1 MSKGESVL
9 PLCKN
14 VVLYKMYKYRDIW
27 HIAYPILISLVMQ
40 TLINVTDTA
49 FMGRVGEVE
58 LGATALVSVYYL
70 TIYMAVFGFS
80 VGAQIFIGRRNGEG
94 RYAAIGDI
102 VMQGCIFLLA
112 IAMALIALSK
122 WLSPMLL
129 ASIVSSDRIYD
140 ACISY
145 LDWRIWGL
153 IFSAVSVM
161 CRAFFVGITR
171 TGVLMWNSIIL
182 TLSNVVLNY
191 IFVFGAFGVPAMG
204 IAGAA
209 LGSVVSEALAM
220 LHFIIYACTKVDLHR
235 YGFTLRLKFAP
246 AVISGILS
254 LSVWTMIQNFLTHA
268 VWFVFFLAIE
278 HLGEEQ
284 LAITNI
290 VRSGSSLI
298 FMPIIAFAS
307 TASTLVSNA
316 LGALRQHDVPL
327 ILKRIVTMGYAVIL
341 PMVVIIAFMPQTF
354 MRIFTDDVT
363 LLTGS
368 VASVY
373 VMLGF
378 NLIAIP
384 ACILFHAVSGTGNT
398 RLALIIEIIAT
409 IFYATAI
416 YAIIFYLRSDVAV
429 CWTVEYIY
437 WSIILLGAYLYFKR
451 GKWSERRV

>member
-1 MSKGESVL
+1 
-9 PLCKN
+9 
-14 VVLYKMYKYRDIW
+14 
-27 HIAYPILISLVMQ
+27 MQ

-49 FMGRVGEVE
+49 YMGRVGEIE

-70 TIYMAVFGFS
+70 TIYMAIFGFS

-94 RYAAIGDI
+94 NYNKIGDI
-102 VMQGCIFLLA
+102 VIQGVLFLLGVA
-112 IAMALIALSK
+112 ALFVGLSK
-122 WLSPMLL
+122 WLSPILL
-129 ASIVSSDRIYD
+129 SNIVSSKQILT
-140 ACISY
+140 ACIDY

-153 IFSAVSVM
+153 LFSAVSVM

-171 TGVLMWNSIIL
+171 TGVLVWNSVIL
-182 TLSNVVLNY
+182 TVSNVIFNY

-209 LGSVVSEALAM
+209 IGSVLAEALAM
-220 LHFIIYACTKVDLHR
+220 LQFVVYAIMKVDMKR
-235 YGFTLRLKFAP
+235 YGISRQIKFAP
-246 AVISGILS
+246 DVIRGILS
-254 LSVWTMIQNFLTHA
+254 LSVWTMLQNFLTHA

-316 LGALRQHDVPL
+316 MGAARTGDVML
-327 ILKRIVTMGYAVIL
+327 IIRRCIAMSYAVIIPL
-341 PMVVIIAFMPQTF
+341 IIIIAFIPQTY
-354 MRIFTDDVT
+354 MRIFTDNVAI
-363 LLTGS
+363 LQGS

-384 ACILFHAVSGTGNT
+384 ACIFFHSVSGTGNT
-398 RLALIIEIIAT
+398 RLALGVEVVAT
-409 IFYATAI
+409 ILYAIAI
-416 YAIIFYLRSDVAV
+416 YGIIFSIRADVAV
-429 CWTVEYIY
+429 CWSVEYIY
-437 WSIILLGAYLYFKR
+437 WTTILICSALYFR
-451 GKWSERRV
+451 YGKWRENSL

>member
-1 MSKGESVL
+1 
-9 PLCKN
+9 
-14 VVLYKMYKYRDIW
+14 
-27 HIAYPILISLVMQ
+27 MQ

-49 FMGRVGEVE
+49 YMGRVGEIE

-70 TIYMAVFGFS
+70 TIYMAIFGFS

-94 RYAAIGDI
+94 NYNKIGDI
-102 VMQGCIFLLA
+102 VIQGVLFLLGVA
-112 IAMALIALSK
+112 ALFVGLSK
-122 WLSPMLL
+122 WLSPILL
-129 ASIVSSDRIYD
+129 SNIVSSKQILT
-140 ACISY
+140 ACIDY

-153 IFSAVSVM
+153 LFSAVSVM

-171 TGVLMWNSIIL
+171 TGVLVWNSVIL
-182 TLSNVVLNY
+182 TVSNVIFNY

-209 LGSVVSEALAM
+209 IGSVLAEALAM
-220 LHFIIYACTKVDLHR
+220 LQFVVYAIMKVDMKR
-235 YGFTLRLKFAP
+235 YGISRQIKFAP
-246 AVISGILS
+246 DVIRGILS
-254 LSVWTMIQNFLTHA
+254 LSVWTMLQNFLTHA

-316 LGALRQHDVPL
+316 MGAARTGDVMLIIRRCIAMSYAVIVPL
-327 ILKRIVTMGYAVIL
+327 II
-341 PMVVIIAFMPQTF
+341 IIAFIPQTY
-354 MRIFTDDVT
+354 MRIFTDNVAI
-363 LLTGS
+363 LQGS

-384 ACILFHAVSGTGNT
+384 ACIFFHSVSGTGNT
-398 RLALIIEIIAT
+398 RLALGVEVVAT
-409 IFYATAI
+409 ILYAIAI
-416 YAIIFYLRSDVAV
+416 YGIIFSIRADVAV
-429 CWTVEYIY
+429 CWSVEYVY
-437 WSIILLGAYLYFKR
+437 WTTILICSALYFR
-451 GKWSERRV
+451 YGKWRENSL

>member
-1 MSKGESVL
+1 
-9 PLCKN
+9 
-14 VVLYKMYKYRDIW
+14 
-27 HIAYPILISLVMQ
+27 MQ

-49 FMGRVGEVE
+49 YMGRVGEIE

-70 TIYMAVFGFS
+70 TIYMAIFGFS

-94 RYAAIGDI
+94 NYNKIGDI
-102 VMQGCIFLLA
+102 VIQGVLFLLGVA
-112 IAMALIALSK
+112 ALFVGLSK
-122 WLSPMLL
+122 WLSPILL
-129 ASIVSSDRIYD
+129 SNIVSSKQILT
-140 ACISY
+140 ACMDY

-153 IFSAVSVM
+153 LFSAVSVM

-171 TGVLMWNSIIL
+171 TGVLVWNSVIL
-182 TLSNVVLNY
+182 TVSNVIFNY

-209 LGSVVSEALAM
+209 IGSVLAEALAM
-220 LHFIIYACTKVDLHR
+220 LQFVVYAIMKVDMKR
-235 YGFTLRLKFAP
+235 YGISRQIKFAP
-246 AVISGILS
+246 DVIRGILS
-254 LSVWTMIQNFLTHA
+254 LSVWTMLQNFLTHA

-316 LGALRQHDVPL
+316 MGAARTGDVMLIIRRCIAMSYAVIVPL
-327 ILKRIVTMGYAVIL
+327 II
-341 PMVVIIAFMPQTF
+341 IIAFIPQTY
-354 MRIFTDDVT
+354 MRIFTDNVAI
-363 LLTGS
+363 LQGS

-384 ACILFHAVSGTGNT
+384 ACIFFHSVSGTGNT
-398 RLALIIEIIAT
+398 RLALGVEVVAT
-409 IFYATAI
+409 ILYAVAI
-416 YAIIFYLRSDVAV
+416 YGIIFSIRADVAV
-429 CWTVEYIY
+429 CWSVEYVY
-437 WSIILLGAYLYFKR
+437 WTTILICSALYFR
-451 GKWSERRV
+451 YGKWRENSL

>member
-1 MSKGESVL
+1 
-9 PLCKN
+9 
-14 VVLYKMYKYRDIW
+14 
-27 HIAYPILISLVMQ
+27 MQ

-49 FMGRVGEVE
+49 YMGRVGEIE

-70 TIYMAVFGFS
+70 TIYMAIFGFS

-94 RYAAIGDI
+94 NYNKIGDI
-102 VMQGCIFLLA
+102 VIQGVLFLLGVA
-112 IAMALIALSK
+112 ALFVGLSK
-122 WLSPMLL
+122 WLSPILL
-129 ASIVSSDRIYD
+129 SNIVSSKQILT
-140 ACISY
+140 ACIDY

-153 IFSAVSVM
+153 LFSAVSVM

-171 TGVLMWNSIIL
+171 TGVLVWNSVIL
-182 TLSNVVLNY
+182 TVSNVIFNY

-209 LGSVVSEALAM
+209 IGSVLAEALAM
-220 LHFIIYACTKVDLHR
+220 LQFVVYAIMKVDMKR
-235 YGFTLRLKFAP
+235 YGISRQIKFAP
-246 AVISGILS
+246 DVIRGILS
-254 LSVWTMIQNFLTHA
+254 LSVWTMLQNFLTHA

-316 LGALRQHDVPL
+316 MGAARTGDVMLIIRRCIAMSYAVIVPL
-327 ILKRIVTMGYAVIL
+327 II
-341 PMVVIIAFMPQTF
+341 IIAFIPQTY
-354 MRIFTDDVT
+354 MRIFTDNIVI
-363 LLTGS
+363 LQGS

-384 ACILFHAVSGTGNT
+384 ACIFFHSVSGTGNT
-398 RLALIIEIIAT
+398 RLALGVEVVAT
-409 IFYATAI
+409 ILYAIAI
-416 YAIIFYLRSDVAV
+416 YGIIFSIRADVAV
-429 CWTVEYIY
+429 CWSVEYIY
-437 WSIILLGAYLYFKR
+437 WTTILICSALYFR
-451 GKWSERRV
+451 YGKWRENSL

>member
-1 MSKGESVL
+1 
-9 PLCKN
+9 
-14 VVLYKMYKYRDIW
+14 
-27 HIAYPILISLVMQ
+27 MQ

-49 FMGRVGEVE
+49 YMGRVGEIE

-70 TIYMAVFGFS
+70 TIYMAIFGFS

-94 RYAAIGDI
+94 NYNKIGDI
-102 VMQGCIFLLA
+102 VIQGVLFLLGVA
-112 IAMALIALSK
+112 ALFVGLSK
-122 WLSPMLL
+122 WLSPILL
-129 ASIVSSDRIYD
+129 SNIVSSKQILT
-140 ACISY
+140 ACTDY

-153 IFSAVSVM
+153 LFSAVSVM

-171 TGVLMWNSIIL
+171 TGVLVWNSVIL
-182 TLSNVVLNY
+182 TVSNVIFNY

-209 LGSVVSEALAM
+209 IGSVLAEALAM
-220 LHFIIYACTKVDLHR
+220 LQFVVYAIMKVDMKR
-235 YGFTLRLKFAP
+235 YGISRQIKFAP
-246 AVISGILS
+246 DVIRGILS
-254 LSVWTMIQNFLTHA
+254 LSVWTMLQNFLTHA

-316 LGALRQHDVPL
+316 MGAARTGDVILIIRRCIAMSYAVIVPL
-327 ILKRIVTMGYAVIL
+327 II
-341 PMVVIIAFMPQTF
+341 IIAFIPQTY
-354 MRIFTDDVT
+354 MRIFTDNVAI
-363 LLTGS
+363 LQGS

-384 ACILFHAVSGTGNT
+384 ACIFFHSVSGTGNT
-398 RLALIIEIIAT
+398 RLALGVEVVAT
-409 IFYATAI
+409 ILYAIAI
-416 YAIIFYLRSDVAV
+416 YGIIFSIRADVAV
-429 CWTVEYIY
+429 CWSVEYIY
-437 WSIILLGAYLYFKR
+437 WTTILICSALYFR
-451 GKWSERRV
+451 YGKWRENSL

>member
-1 MSKGESVL
+1 
-9 PLCKN
+9 
-14 VVLYKMYKYRDIW
+14 
-27 HIAYPILISLVMQ
+27 MQ

-49 FMGRVGEVE
+49 YMGRVGEIE

-70 TIYMAVFGFS
+70 TIYMAIFGFS

-94 RYAAIGDI
+94 NYNKIGDI
-102 VMQGCIFLLA
+102 VIQGVLFLLGVA
-112 IAMALIALSK
+112 ALFVGLSK
-122 WLSPMLL
+122 WLSPILL
-129 ASIVSSDRIYD
+129 SNIVSSKQILT
-140 ACISY
+140 ACMDY

-153 IFSAVSVM
+153 LFSAVSVM

-171 TGVLMWNSIIL
+171 TGVLVWNSVIL
-182 TLSNVVLNY
+182 TVSNVIFNY

-209 LGSVVSEALAM
+209 IGSVLAEALAM
-220 LHFIIYACTKVDLHR
+220 LQFVVYAIMKVDMKR
-235 YGFTLRLKFAP
+235 YGISRQIKFAP
-246 AVISGILS
+246 DVIRGILS
-254 LSVWTMIQNFLTHA
+254 LSVWTMLQNFLTHA

-316 LGALRQHDVPL
+316 MGAARTGDVMLVIRRCIAMSYAVIVPL
-327 ILKRIVTMGYAVIL
+327 II
-341 PMVVIIAFMPQTF
+341 IIAFIPQTY
-354 MRIFTDDVT
+354 MRIFTDNVAI
-363 LLTGS
+363 LQGS

-384 ACILFHAVSGTGNT
+384 ACIFFHSVSGTGNT
-398 RLALIIEIIAT
+398 RLALGVEVVAT
-409 IFYATAI
+409 ILYAVAI
-416 YAIIFYLRSDVAV
+416 YGIIFSIRADVAV
-429 CWTVEYIY
+429 CWSVEYVY
-437 WSIILLGAYLYFKR
+437 WTTILICSALYFR
-451 GKWSERRV
+451 YGKWRENSL

>member
-1 MSKGESVL
+1 
-9 PLCKN
+9 
-14 VVLYKMYKYRDIW
+14 
-27 HIAYPILISLVMQ
+27 MQ

-49 FMGRVGEVE
+49 YMGRVGEIE

-70 TIYMAVFGFS
+70 TIYMAIFGFS

-94 RYAAIGDI
+94 NYNKIGDI
-102 VMQGCIFLLA
+102 VIQGVLFLLGVA
-112 IAMALIALSK
+112 ALFVGLSK
-122 WLSPMLL
+122 WLSPILL
-129 ASIVSSDRIYD
+129 SNIVSSKQILT
-140 ACISY
+140 ACIDY

-153 IFSAVSVM
+153 LFSAVSVM

-171 TGVLMWNSIIL
+171 TGVLVWNSVIL
-182 TLSNVVLNY
+182 TVSNVIFNY
-191 IFVFGAFGVPAMG
+191 IFVCGAFGVPAMG

-209 LGSVVSEALAM
+209 IGSVLAEALAM
-220 LHFIIYACTKVDLHR
+220 LQFVVYAIMKVDMKR
-235 YGFTLRLKFAP
+235 YGISRQIKFAP
-246 AVISGILS
+246 DVIRGILS
-254 LSVWTMIQNFLTHA
+254 LSVWTMLQNFLTHA

-316 LGALRQHDVPL
+316 MGAARTGDVMLIIRRCIAMSYAVIVPL
-327 ILKRIVTMGYAVIL
+327 II
-341 PMVVIIAFMPQTF
+341 IIAFIPQTY
-354 MRIFTDDVT
+354 MRIFTDNVAI
-363 LLTGS
+363 LQGS

-384 ACILFHAVSGTGNT
+384 ACIFFHSVSGTGNT
-398 RLALIIEIIAT
+398 RLALGVEVVAT
-409 IFYATAI
+409 ILYAIAI
-416 YAIIFYLRSDVAV
+416 YGIIFSIRADVAV
-429 CWTVEYIY
+429 CWSVEYIY
-437 WSIILLGAYLYFKR
+437 WTTILICSALYFR
-451 GKWSERRV
+451 YGKWRENSL

>member
-1 MSKGESVL
+1 
-9 PLCKN
+9 
-14 VVLYKMYKYRDIW
+14 MYKYRDIW
-27 HIAYPILISLVMQ
+27 HIAYPILISLIMQ

-49 FMGRVGEVE
+49 YMGRVGEIE

-70 TIYMAVFGFS
+70 TIYMAIFGFS

-94 RYAAIGDI
+94 NYNKIGDI
-102 VMQGCIFLLA
+102 VIQGVLFLLGVA
-112 IAMALIALSK
+112 ALFVGLSK
-122 WLSPMLL
+122 WLSPILL
-129 ASIVSSDRIYD
+129 SNIVSSKQILT
-140 ACISY
+140 ACMDY

-153 IFSAVSVM
+153 LFSAVSVM

-171 TGVLMWNSIIL
+171 TGVLVWNSVIL
-182 TLSNVVLNY
+182 TVSNVIFNY

-209 LGSVVSEALAM
+209 IGSVLAEALAM
-220 LHFIIYACTKVDLHR
+220 LQFVVYAIMKVDMKR
-235 YGFTLRLKFAP
+235 YGISRQIKFAP
-246 AVISGILS
+246 DVIRGILS
-254 LSVWTMIQNFLTHA
+254 LSVWTMLQNFLTHA

-316 LGALRQHDVPL
+316 MGAARTGDVMLIIRRCIAMSYAVIVPL
-327 ILKRIVTMGYAVIL
+327 II
-341 PMVVIIAFMPQTF
+341 IIAFIPQTY
-354 MRIFTDDVT
+354 MRIFTDNVAI
-363 LLTGS
+363 LQGS

-384 ACILFHAVSGTGNT
+384 ACIFFHSVSGTGNT
-398 RLALIIEIIAT
+398 RLALGVEVVAT
-409 IFYATAI
+409 ILYAVAI
-416 YAIIFYLRSDVAV
+416 YGIIFSIRADVAV
-429 CWTVEYIY
+429 CWSVEYVY
-437 WSIILLGAYLYFKR
+437 WTTILICSALYFR
-451 GKWSERRV
+451 YGKWCENRL

>member
-1 MSKGESVL
+1 
-9 PLCKN
+9 
-14 VVLYKMYKYRDIW
+14 
-27 HIAYPILISLVMQ
+27 MQ

-49 FMGRVGEVE
+49 YMGRVGEIE

-70 TIYMAVFGFS
+70 TIYMAIFGFS

-94 RYAAIGDI
+94 NYNKIGDI
-102 VMQGCIFLLA
+102 VIQGVLFLLGVA
-112 IAMALIALSK
+112 ALFVGLSK
-122 WLSPMLL
+122 WLSPILL
-129 ASIVSSDRIYD
+129 SNIVSSKQILT
-140 ACISY
+140 ACIDY

-153 IFSAVSVM
+153 LFSAVSVM

-171 TGVLMWNSIIL
+171 TGVLVWNSVIL
-182 TLSNVVLNY
+182 TVSNVIFNY

-209 LGSVVSEALAM
+209 VGSVLAEALAM
-220 LHFIIYACTKVDLHR
+220 LQFVVYAIMKVDMKR
-235 YGFTLRLKFAP
+235 YGISRQIKFAP
-246 AVISGILS
+246 DVIRGILS
-254 LSVWTMIQNFLTHA
+254 LSVWTMLQNFLTHA

-316 LGALRQHDVPL
+316 MGAARTGDVMLIIRRCIAMSYAVIVPL
-327 ILKRIVTMGYAVIL
+327 II
-341 PMVVIIAFMPQTF
+341 IIAFIPQTY
-354 MRIFTDDVT
+354 MRIFTDNVAI
-363 LLTGS
+363 LQGS

-384 ACILFHAVSGTGNT
+384 ACIFFHSVSGTGNT
-398 RLALIIEIIAT
+398 RLALGVEVVAT
-409 IFYATAI
+409 ILYAVAI
-416 YAIIFYLRSDVAV
+416 YGIIFSIRADVAV
-429 CWTVEYIY
+429 CWSVEYVY
-437 WSIILLGAYLYFKR
+437 WTTILICSALYFR
-451 GKWSERRV
+451 YGKWRENSL

>member
-1 MSKGESVL
+1 
-9 PLCKN
+9 
-14 VVLYKMYKYRDIW
+14 MYKYRDIW
-27 HIAYPILISLVMQ
+27 HIAYPILISLIMQ

-49 FMGRVGEVE
+49 YMGRVGEIE

-70 TIYMAVFGFS
+70 TIYMAIFGFS

-94 RYAAIGDI
+94 NYNKIGDI
-102 VMQGCIFLLA
+102 VIQGVLFLLGVA
-112 IAMALIALSK
+112 ALFVGLSK
-122 WLSPMLL
+122 WLSPILL
-129 ASIVSSDRIYD
+129 SNIVSSKQILT
-140 ACISY
+140 ACMDY

-153 IFSAVSVM
+153 LFSAVSVM

-171 TGVLMWNSIIL
+171 TGVLVWNSVIL
-182 TLSNVVLNY
+182 TVSNVIFNY

-209 LGSVVSEALAM
+209 IGSVLAEALAM
-220 LHFIIYACTKVDLHR
+220 LQFVVYAIMKVDMKR
-235 YGFTLRLKFAP
+235 YGISRQIKFAP
-246 AVISGILS
+246 DVIRGILS
-254 LSVWTMIQNFLTHA
+254 LSVWTMLQNFLTHA

-316 LGALRQHDVPL
+316 MGAARTGDVMLIIRRCIAMSYAVIVPL
-327 ILKRIVTMGYAVIL
+327 II
-341 PMVVIIAFMPQTF
+341 IIAFIPQTY
-354 MRIFTDDVT
+354 MRIFTDNVAI
-363 LLTGS
+363 LQGS

-384 ACILFHAVSGTGNT
+384 ACIFFHSVSGTGNT
-398 RLALIIEIIAT
+398 RLALGVEVVAT
-409 IFYATAI
+409 ILYAVAI
-416 YAIIFYLRSDVAV
+416 YGIIFSIRADVAV
-429 CWTVEYIY
+429 CWSVEYVY
-437 WSIILLGAYLYFKR
+437 WTTILICSALYFR
-451 GKWSERRV
+451 YGKWRENSL

>member
-1 MSKGESVL
+1 
-9 PLCKN
+9 
-14 VVLYKMYKYRDIW
+14 
-27 HIAYPILISLVMQ
+27 MQ

-49 FMGRVGEVE
+49 YMGRVGEIE

-70 TIYMAVFGFS
+70 TIYMAIFGFS

-94 RYAAIGDI
+94 NYNKIGDI
-102 VMQGCIFLLA
+102 VIQGVLFLLGVA
-112 IAMALIALSK
+112 ALFVGLSK
-122 WLSPMLL
+122 WLSPILL
-129 ASIVSSDRIYD
+129 SNIVSSKQILT
-140 ACISY
+140 ACIDY

-153 IFSAVSVM
+153 LFSAVSVM
-161 CRAFFVGITR
+161 CRAFYVGITR
-171 TGVLMWNSIIL
+171 TGVLVWNSVIL
-182 TLSNVVLNY
+182 TVSNVIFNY

-209 LGSVVSEALAM
+209 IGSVLAEALAM
-220 LHFIIYACTKVDLHR
+220 LQFVVYAIMKVDMKR
-235 YGFTLRLKFAP
+235 YGISRQIKFAP
-246 AVISGILS
+246 DVIRGILS
-254 LSVWTMIQNFLTHA
+254 LSVWTMLQNFLTHA

-316 LGALRQHDVPL
+316 MGAARTGDVMLIIRRCIAMSYAVIVPL
-327 ILKRIVTMGYAVIL
+327 II
-341 PMVVIIAFMPQTF
+341 IIAFIPQTY
-354 MRIFTDDVT
+354 MRIFTDNVAI
-363 LLTGS
+363 LQGS

-384 ACILFHAVSGTGNT
+384 ACIFFHSVSGTGNT
-398 RLALIIEIIAT
+398 RLALGVEVVAT
-409 IFYATAI
+409 ILYAIAI
-416 YAIIFYLRSDVAV
+416 YGIIFSIRADVAV
-429 CWTVEYIY
+429 CWSVEYIY
-437 WSIILLGAYLYFKR
+437 WTTILICSALYFR
-451 GKWSERRV
+451 YGKWRENSL

>member
-1 MSKGESVL
+1 
-9 PLCKN
+9 
-14 VVLYKMYKYRDIW
+14 
-27 HIAYPILISLVMQ
+27 MQ

-49 FMGRVGEVE
+49 YMGRVGEIE

-70 TIYMAVFGFS
+70 TIYMAIFGFS

-94 RYAAIGDI
+94 NYNKIGDI
-102 VMQGCIFLLA
+102 VIQGVLFLLGVA
-112 IAMALIALSK
+112 ALFVGLSK
-122 WLSPMLL
+122 WLSPILL
-129 ASIVSSDRIYD
+129 SNIVSSKQILT
-140 ACISY
+140 ACMDY

-153 IFSAVSVM
+153 LFSAVSVM

-171 TGVLMWNSIIL
+171 TGVLVWNSVIL
-182 TLSNVVLNY
+182 TVSNVIFNY

-209 LGSVVSEALAM
+209 IGSVLAEVLAM
-220 LHFIIYACTKVDLHR
+220 LQFVVYAIMKVDMKR
-235 YGFTLRLKFAP
+235 YGISRQIKFAP
-246 AVISGILS
+246 DVIRGILS
-254 LSVWTMIQNFLTHA
+254 LSVWTMLQNFLTHA

-316 LGALRQHDVPL
+316 MGAARTGDVMLIIRRCIAMSYAVIVPL
-327 ILKRIVTMGYAVIL
+327 II
-341 PMVVIIAFMPQTF
+341 IIAFIPQTY
-354 MRIFTDDVT
+354 MRIFTDNVAI
-363 LLTGS
+363 LQGS

-384 ACILFHAVSGTGNT
+384 ACIFFHSVSGTGNT
-398 RLALIIEIIAT
+398 RLALGVEVVAT
-409 IFYATAI
+409 ILYAIAI
-416 YAIIFYLRSDVAV
+416 YGIIFSIRADVAV
-429 CWTVEYIY
+429 CWSVEYVY
-437 WSIILLGAYLYFKR
+437 WTTILICSALYFR
-451 GKWSERRV
+451 YGKWRENSL

>member
-1 MSKGESVL
+1 
-9 PLCKN
+9 
-14 VVLYKMYKYRDIW
+14 
-27 HIAYPILISLVMQ
+27 MQ

-49 FMGRVGEVE
+49 YMGRVGEIE

-70 TIYMAVFGFS
+70 TIYMAIFGFS

-94 RYAAIGDI
+94 NYNKIGDI
-102 VMQGCIFLLA
+102 VIQGVLFLLGVA
-112 IAMALIALSK
+112 ALFVGLSK
-122 WLSPMLL
+122 WLSPILL
-129 ASIVSSDRIYD
+129 SNIVSSKQILT
-140 ACISY
+140 ACIDY

-153 IFSAVSVM
+153 LFSAVSVM

-171 TGVLMWNSIIL
+171 TGVLVWNSVIL
-182 TLSNVVLNY
+182 TVSNVIFNY

-209 LGSVVSEALAM
+209 IGSVLAEALAM
-220 LHFIIYACTKVDLHR
+220 LQFVVYAIMKVDMKR
-235 YGFTLRLKFAP
+235 YGISRQIKFAP
-246 AVISGILS
+246 DVIRGILS
-254 LSVWTMIQNFLTHA
+254 LSVWTMLQNFLTHA

-316 LGALRQHDVPL
+316 MGAARTGDVMLIIRRCIAMSYAVIVPL
-327 ILKRIVTMGYAVIL
+327 II
-341 PMVVIIAFMPQTF
+341 IIAFIPQTY
-354 MRIFTDDVT
+354 MRIFTDNVAI
-363 LLTGS
+363 LQGS

-384 ACILFHAVSGTGNT
+384 ACIFFHSVSGTGNT
-398 RLALIIEIIAT
+398 RLALGVEVVAT
-409 IFYATAI
+409 ILYAIAI
-416 YAIIFYLRSDVAV
+416 YGIIFSIRADVAV
-429 CWTVEYIY
+429 CWSVEYIY
-437 WSIILLGAYLYFKR
+437 WTTILICSVLYFR
-451 GKWSERRV
+451 YGKWRENSL

>member
-1 MSKGESVL
+1 
-9 PLCKN
+9 
-14 VVLYKMYKYRDIW
+14 
-27 HIAYPILISLVMQ
+27 MQ

-49 FMGRVGEVE
+49 YMGRVGEIE

-70 TIYMAVFGFS
+70 TIYMAIFGFR
-80 VGAQIFIGRRNGEG
+80 VGSQIFIGRRNGEG
-94 RYAAIGDI
+94 NYNKIGDI
-102 VMQGCIFLLA
+102 VIQGVLFLLGVA
-112 IAMALIALSK
+112 ALFVGLSK
-122 WLSPMLL
+122 WLSPILL
-129 ASIVSSDRIYD
+129 SNIVSSKQILT
-140 ACISY
+140 ACIDY

-153 IFSAVSVM
+153 LFSAVSVM

-171 TGVLMWNSIIL
+171 TGVLVWNSVIL
-182 TLSNVVLNY
+182 TVSNVIFNY

-209 LGSVVSEALAM
+209 IGSVLAEALAM
-220 LHFIIYACTKVDLHR
+220 LQFVVYAIMKVDMKR
-235 YGFTLRLKFAP
+235 YGISRQIKFAP
-246 AVISGILS
+246 DVIRGILS
-254 LSVWTMIQNFLTHA
+254 LSVWTMLQNFLTHA

-316 LGALRQHDVPL
+316 MGAARTGDVMLIIRRCIAMSYAVIVPL
-327 ILKRIVTMGYAVIL
+327 II
-341 PMVVIIAFMPQTF
+341 IIAFIPQTY
-354 MRIFTDDVT
+354 MRIFTDNVAI
-363 LLTGS
+363 LQGS

-384 ACILFHAVSGTGNT
+384 ACIFFHSVSGTGNT
-398 RLALIIEIIAT
+398 RLALGVEVVAT
-409 IFYATAI
+409 ILYAIAI
-416 YAIIFYLRSDVAV
+416 YGIIFSIRADVAV
-429 CWTVEYIY
+429 CWSVEYIY
-437 WSIILLGAYLYFKR
+437 WTTILICSALYFR
-451 GKWSERRV
+451 YGKWRENSL

>member
-1 MSKGESVL
+1 
-9 PLCKN
+9 
-14 VVLYKMYKYRDIW
+14 MYKYRDIW

-40 TLINVTDTA
+40 TLINITDTA
-49 FMGRVGEVE
+49 YMGRVGEIE

-70 TIYMAVFGFS
+70 TIYMAIFGFS

-94 RYAAIGDI
+94 SYAKIGDI
-102 VMQGCIFLLA
+102 VVQGILFLLG
-112 IAMALIALSK
+112 IATLFVLLSK
-122 WLSPMLL
+122 WLSPILL
-129 ASIVSSDRIYD
+129 SSIVSSSQIYE
-140 ACISY
+140 ACIDY
-145 LDWRIWGL
+145 LDLRIWGL
-153 IFSAVSVM
+153 LFSAVSVM

-182 TLSNVVLNY
+182 TVSNVIFNY

-209 LGSVVSEALAM
+209 LGSVIAEGLAM
-220 LHFIIYACTKVDLHR
+220 LHFVIYALSKLDLKY
-235 YGFTLRLKFAP
+235 YGFSSRIKFSP
-246 AVISGILS
+246 DIIKGILS
-254 LSVWTMIQNFLTHA
+254 LSVWTMLQNFLTHA

-290 VRSGSSLI
+290 VRSGSSLL

-316 LGALRQHDVPL
+316 LGASRAHDVTF
-327 ILKRIVTMGYAVIL
+327 IIRRCVSMAYAVII
-341 PMVVIIAFMPQTF
+341 PMMVIVAIIPQTF
-354 MRIFTDDVT
+354 MSIFTNDVDI
-363 LLTGS
+363 LQGS

-384 ACILFHAVSGTGNT
+384 ACIFFHSVSGTGNT
-398 RLALIIEIIAT
+398 RLALGIEIVAT
-409 IFYATAI
+409 ILYAVAI
-416 YAIIFYLRSDVAV
+416 YAIIFAVRADVAV
-429 CWTVEYIY
+429 CWSVEYIY
-437 WSIILLGAYLYFKR
+437 WTVILLCSVLYFKY
-451 GKWSERRV
+451 GKWQNRAL

>member
-1 MSKGESVL
+1 
-9 PLCKN
+9 
-14 VVLYKMYKYRDIW
+14 
-27 HIAYPILISLVMQ
+27 MQ

-49 FMGRVGEVE
+49 YMGRVGEIE

-70 TIYMAVFGFS
+70 TIYMAIFGFS

-94 RYAAIGDI
+94 NYNKIGDI
-102 VMQGCIFLLA
+102 VIQGVLFLLGVA
-112 IAMALIALSK
+112 ALFVGLSK
-122 WLSPMLL
+122 WLSPILL
-129 ASIVSSDRIYD
+129 SNIVSSKQILT
-140 ACISY
+140 ACMDY

-153 IFSAVSVM
+153 LFSAVSVM

-171 TGVLMWNSIIL
+171 TGVLVWNSVIL
-182 TLSNVVLNY
+182 TVSNVIFNY

-209 LGSVVSEALAM
+209 IGSVLAEALAM
-220 LHFIIYACTKVDLHR
+220 LQFVVYAIMKVDMKR
-235 YGFTLRLKFAP
+235 YGISRQIKFAP
-246 AVISGILS
+246 DVIRGILS
-254 LSVWTMIQNFLTHA
+254 LSVWTMLQNFLTHA

-316 LGALRQHDVPL
+316 MGAARTGDVMLIIRRCIAMSYAVIVPL
-327 ILKRIVTMGYAVIL
+327 II
-341 PMVVIIAFMPQTF
+341 IIAFIPQTY
-354 MRIFTDDVT
+354 MRIFTDNVAI
-363 LLTGS
+363 LQGS

-384 ACILFHAVSGTGNT
+384 ACIFFHSVSGTGNT
-398 RLALIIEIIAT
+398 RLALGVEVVAT
-409 IFYATAI
+409 ILYAIAI
-416 YAIIFYLRSDVAV
+416 YGIIFSIRADVAV
-429 CWTVEYIY
+429 CWSVEYVY
-437 WSIILLGAYLYFKR
+437 WTTILICSALYFR
-451 GKWSERRV
+451 YGKWRENSL